1 MSSEAKGGLEDVVVS
16 TSDIC
21 FIDGREGRLV
31 YRGYDV
37 NDLVEHSSFEEV
49 VYLLW
54 HGSLPTRKELDVHV
68 KALSATATRKL
79 PPGLIALLRALPKKT
94 TPMEVLRTGVSAL
107 SAFDPDATDNSRE
120 ATARKAVRL
129 TAQMPTLVAAWE
141 RIRRGKPL
149 VAPNPKLSLAANC
162 LAMLRGGRP
171 TPLEVKTFDVALILH
186 ADHEFNASTFSAR
199 VTAATMSD
207 LHSAITS
214 AIGAL
219 KGPLHGG
226 ANEQVMR
233 MVEEIKSPARA
244 EAWIRKALADKA
256 RVMGFGHRVYR
267 VEDPRAKHLRRLA
280 TELGRQ
286 AGNTSYVE
294 ILNTVARVVT
304 EDKHIYPNVDLYSGA
319 AYKSMGIPTD
329 QFTPIF
335 AISRVAG
342 WAAHVMEQH
351 ANNRLIR
358 PRAEYTGPTHA
369 TYVPIDRRQ
378 GGRARRAAREPRDVR
393 LQRARGHARVSREP
407 PRHDRAVPPGGHRQR
422 LHRRDAGALRA
433 LPVPVP
439 VDVRAESRQRR
450 RDCRAQSCL
459 AARRHRGPLLPPQ
472 RHGALRTRVARPAP
486 RSARRARRRARRRV
500 RRQAAAR
507 GRPRGGPDD
516 RLEPPARA
524 DGPRAVGGRGLRR
537 LGLHVP
543 APGPHGDPGGLRREI
558 GRAHV

>member
-1 MSSEAKGGLEDVVVS
+1 MSGEGKGGLEDVVVS

-21 FIDGREGRLV
+21 FIDGREGRLL
-31 YRGYDV
+31 YRGFDV

-54 HGSLPTRKELDVHV
+54 HGGLPSRKELEAHL
-68 KALSATATRKL
+68 KSLGAAATRRL
-79 PPGLIALLRALPKKT
+79 PPKLIGILRALPKKT

-107 SAFDPDATDNSRE
+107 AAFDPDAADSSRE
-120 ATARKAVRL
+120 ATARKSLRL
-129 TAQMPTLVAAWE
+129 TARLPTLVAAWE
-141 RIRRGKPL
+141 RIRSGRPL
-149 VAPNPKLSLAANC
+149 VAPNSKLSLAANF
-162 LAMLRGGRP
+162 LAMMSGKTP

-186 ADHEFNASTFSAR
+186 ADHEFNASTFAAR

-207 LHSAITS
+207 VHSAITS

-233 MVEEIKSPARA
+233 MVEQIKSPPLA

-286 AGNTSYVE
+286 MGDTSAVA

-342 WAAHVMEQH
+342 WTAHVMEQH

-369 TYVPIDRRQ
+369 TYVPIDRR
-378 GGRARRAAREPRDVR
+378 
-393 LQRARGHARVSREP
+393 
-407 PRHDRAVPPGGHRQR
+407 
-422 LHRRDAGALRA
+422 
-433 LPVPVP
+433 
-439 VDVRAESRQRR
+439 
-450 RDCRAQSCL
+450 
-459 AARRHRGPLLPPQ
+459 
-472 RHGALRTRVARPAP
+472 
-486 RSARRARRRARRRV
+486 
-500 RRQAAAR
+500 
-507 GRPRGGPDD
+507 
-516 RLEPPARA
+516 
-524 DGPRAVGGRGLRR
+524 
-537 LGLHVP
+537 
-543 APGPHGDPGGLRREI
+543 
-558 GRAHV
+558 

>member
-1 MSSEAKGGLEDVVVS
+1 MIKANRSDHTAARGAMSSEVKGGLEDVVVS

-21 FIDGREGRLV
+21 FIDGREGRLL

-54 HGSLPTRKELDVHV
+54 HGALPSRKELAAHV
-68 KALSATATRKL
+68 KVLSATATRKL
-79 PPGLIALLRALPKKT
+79 PPGLIVLLRALPKKAR
-94 TPMEVLRTGVSAL
+94 PMEVLRTGVSAL
-107 SAFDPDATDNSRE
+107 SAFDPDAADNSRE

-149 VAPNPKLSLAANC
+149 VAPNPKLSLAANF
-162 LAMLRGGRP
+162 LGMLRGGAA
-171 TPLEVKTFDVALILH
+171 TALEVKTFDVALMLH
-186 ADHEFNASTFSAR
+186 ADHEFNASTFAAR

-233 MVEEIKSPARA
+233 MAEQIGTPERA
-244 EAWIRKALADKA
+244 EARIRKALPDKA
-256 RVMGFGHRVYR
+256 RVMGVGHRVYR
-267 VEDPRAKHLRRLA
+267 VEDPRGKHPRRPGA
-280 TELGRQ
+280 ELGQQ
-286 AGNTSYVE
+286 AGGTRYVE
-294 ILNTVARVVT
+294 ILNTVDRVVT
-304 EDKHIYPNVDLYSGA
+304 QEKHIYPNVDLYSGA

-358 PRAEYTGPTHA
+358 PRAEYTGATHA
-369 TYVPIDRRQ
+369 TSVPTDRR
-378 GGRARRAAREPRDVR
+378 
-393 LQRARGHARVSREP
+393 
-407 PRHDRAVPPGGHRQR
+407 
-422 LHRRDAGALRA
+422 
-433 LPVPVP
+433 
-439 VDVRAESRQRR
+439 
-450 RDCRAQSCL
+450 
-459 AARRHRGPLLPPQ
+459 
-472 RHGALRTRVARPAP
+472 
-486 RSARRARRRARRRV
+486 
-500 RRQAAAR
+500 
-507 GRPRGGPDD
+507 
-516 RLEPPARA
+516 
-524 DGPRAVGGRGLRR
+524 
-537 LGLHVP
+537 
-543 APGPHGDPGGLRREI
+543 
-558 GRAHV
+558 

>member
-1 MSSEAKGGLEDVVVS
+1 MSGEGKGGLEDVVVS

-31 YRGYDV
+31 YRGFDV
-37 NDLVEHSSFEEV
+37 NDLVERSSFEEV

-54 HGSLPTRKELDVHV
+54 HGGLPSRKDLDAHL
-68 KALSATATRKL
+68 KSLSATATRRL
-79 PPGLIALLRALPKKT
+79 PPKLIGILRALPKKT

-107 SAFDPDATDNSRE
+107 AAFDPDAADNSRE
-120 ATARKAVRL
+120 ATARKSLRL
-129 TAQMPTLVAAWE
+129 TARLPTLVAAWE

-149 VAPNPKLSLAANC
+149 VAPNPKLSLAANF
-162 LAMLRGGRP
+162 LTMMSGKMP

-186 ADHEFNASTFSAR
+186 ADHEFNASTFAAR

-207 LHSAITS
+207 VHSAITS

-233 MVEEIKSPARA
+233 MVEQIKSPALA
-244 EAWIRKALADKA
+244 EAWIRKALADKT

-286 AGNTSYVE
+286 MGDTSSVA
-294 ILNTVARVVT
+294 ILNTVARAVT
-304 EDKHIYPNVDLYSGA
+304 EDKHIHPNVDLYSGA

-342 WAAHVMEQH
+342 WTAHVMEQH

-369 TYVPIDRRQ
+369 TYVPIDRR
-378 GGRARRAAREPRDVR
+378 
-393 LQRARGHARVSREP
+393 
-407 PRHDRAVPPGGHRQR
+407 
-422 LHRRDAGALRA
+422 
-433 LPVPVP
+433 
-439 VDVRAESRQRR
+439 
-450 RDCRAQSCL
+450 
-459 AARRHRGPLLPPQ
+459 
-472 RHGALRTRVARPAP
+472 
-486 RSARRARRRARRRV
+486 
-500 RRQAAAR
+500 
-507 GRPRGGPDD
+507 
-516 RLEPPARA
+516 
-524 DGPRAVGGRGLRR
+524 
-537 LGLHVP
+537 
-543 APGPHGDPGGLRREI
+543 
-558 GRAHV
+558 